1 MSVDGTSSRP
11 RARYDVSVLQKTL
24 DVLESLAD
32 GRPLTAVECAER
44 TGISKTAAYRILG
57 TLEGRGYVHRD
68 DSSRRFG
75 IGVSLLALSR
85 SVLASADLVGAA
97 RRSMRSLR
105 DEFGET
111 VNLGSLS
118 LGRLVYLEMLES
130 ERGLRTAVD
139 VGSFDHIHS
148 TALGRAIL
156 AALPAEEAR
165 SILTATERV
174 RVTPRTRVKLDELM
188 TELERTRQRGYSLD
202 NEENETGARCVGVP
216 IRDEHGRPLAAISIS
231 GPAHRMRAPVI
242 SRLAVRLAHAAE
254 EVERAIGVNHA

>member
-1 MSVDGTSSRP
+1 MSVDGTTSRP
-11 RARYDVSVLQKTL
+11 RARYDVSVLHKTL

-32 GRPLTAVECAER
+32 GQPLTAVECAQR

-57 TLEGRGYVHRD
+57 TLESRGYVYRD

-75 IGVSLLALSR
+75 IGVSLLALGR

-97 RRSMRSLR
+97 RRAMRSLR

-130 ERGLRTAVD
+130 ERSLRTAVD
-139 VGSFDHIHS
+139 VGSFDHVHS

-165 SILTATERV
+165 SILAATERV
-174 RVTPRTRVKLDELM
+174 RVTARTRVKLDELIA
-188 TELERTRQRGYSLD
+188 ELERTRHRGYSLD
-202 NEENETGARCVGVP
+202 DEENEIGARCVGVP
-216 IRDEHGRPLAAISIS
+216 IRDEHGCPVAALSIS
-231 GPAHRMRAPVI
+231 GPAHRMRAAVI
-242 SRLAVRLAHAAE
+242 SKLAVRLASAAE
-254 EVERAIGVNHA
+254 DIERAIGVRHA